1 MTRIRTVF
9 SKWMTGF
16 VFGLFGCVIFLLFLF
31 SIFETSKIDI
41 SEMVSFHW
49 DFPFLHM
56 IFLTGV
62 CLSLSLFKK
71 CDLKKIPLT
80 VLYGIFLVCMIL
92 WVSMTRL
99 YPKADQ
105 WIIMDRCANM
115 AEKNYQ
121 DFLPGGYLYNQ
132 PHQIFLAYFS
142 TVLYSLFG
150 KPYIFAFQGLNCLAM
165 LGIYRFLLKIYKRLE
180 EKGSAGMFLV
190 AAFLFLPLTFYVTFV
205 YGTVIGL
212 FFALAAVEICIRYL
226 EDKNLRH
233 IFSCTICI
241 LLARLFKANYLIF
254 LLGIAALLIY
264 DFVKHTEKMHMIFFC
279 VLFCALFLC
288 NYSLTVFTERLT
300 GIHSEGGV
308 PSELFIMMGLQN
320 SELGPGWWNGYHEL
334 IFLSNNFVVE
344 DSRED
349 ARKNIE
355 KEVQKMRADPLYG
368 AEFFLKKTV
377 SQWCE
382 PTYES
387 LWIQQQRKGA
397 GDMPDLVD
405 RLINGGGRLSEAYIF
420 YCNLLQSFLY
430 FGTLLFVIFHWKTIS
445 SGELLIPVIFIGGFL
460 FHTFWEA
467 KGQYTLPYCVIL
479 LPYCIHGYE
488 NFAETLTRKYR
499 EV

>member
-1 MTRIRTVF
+1 M
-9 SKWMTGF
+9 
-16 VFGLFGCVIFLLFLF
+16 
-31 SIFETSKIDI
+31 
-41 SEMVSFHW
+41 
-49 DFPFLHM
+49 
-56 IFLTGV
+56 
-62 CLSLSLFKK
+62 
-71 CDLKKIPLT
+71 
-80 VLYGIFLVCMIL
+80 
-92 WVSMTRL
+92 
-99 YPKADQ
+99 
-105 WIIMDRCANM
+105 
-115 AEKNYQ
+115 
-121 DFLPGGYLYNQ
+121 
-132 PHQIFLAYFS
+132 
-142 TVLYSLFG
+142 
-150 KPYIFAFQGLNCLAM
+150 
-165 LGIYRFLLKIYKRLE
+165 
-180 EKGSAGMFLV
+180 
-190 AAFLFLPLTFYVTFV
+190 
-205 YGTVIGL
+205 
-212 FFALAAVEICIRYL
+212 
-226 EDKNLRH
+226 
-233 IFSCTICI
+233 
-241 LLARLFKANYLIF
+241 
-254 LLGIAALLIY
+254 
-264 DFVKHTEKMHMIFFC
+264 
-279 VLFCALFLC
+279 
-288 NYSLTVFTERLT
+288 
-300 GIHSEGGV
+300 

-334 IFLSNNFVVE
+334 IFLSNNFDVE

-355 KEVQKMRADPLYG
+355 KEAEKMRADPLYG

-467 KGQYTLPYCVIL
+467 KGQYTLPYCAIL